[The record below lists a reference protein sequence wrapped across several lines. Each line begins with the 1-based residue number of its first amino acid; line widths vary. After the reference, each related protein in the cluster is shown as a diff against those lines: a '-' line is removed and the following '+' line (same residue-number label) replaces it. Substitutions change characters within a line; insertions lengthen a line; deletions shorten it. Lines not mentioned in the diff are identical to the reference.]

1 MPTGN
6 KENGSITTM
15 DFRREDFAKGPVWK
29 QPLRQIPGKKWD
41 PEEWVNF
48 QGSYSPRSRMTYQ
61 TKVV

>member
-29 QPLRQIPGKKWD
+29 QPLSPGKKWG
-41 PEEWVNF
+41 PEEWVTL
-48 QGSYSPRSRMTYQ
+48 QGSYSAR
-61 TKVV
+61 

>member
-29 QPLRQIPGKKWD
+29 QPLSPGKKWG
-41 PEEWVNF
+41 PEEWVTL
-48 QGSYSPRSRMTYQ
+48 QGSYSARSRMTYQ
-61 TKVV
+61 AKVL